1 MNGLKY
7 FLLCSMMVLFACQ
20 HSAIDEYNSLIK
32 KELDS
37 RKKVDDIF
45 FGIRL
50 GMNSKDFYVHCWNK
64 NKEGLFRDGAGNSS
78 VLYELDSTQLK
89 HPAEMNFYPEFKNG
103 QIHKLWAKFRY
114 KGWMPWNKELGSD
127 KLLPDVVGL
136 YNKWYPGGNPFIKLG
151 DEKRNTRY
159 VKIDGNREIV
169 ISVFDDTDVKAE
181 YTDLRVQSKT
191 YAEKE

>member
-7 FLLCSMMVLFACQ
+7 FLLCSIMGLFACRQ
-20 HSAIDEYNSLIK
+20 SAIEEYNSLVK

-37 RKKVDDIF
+37 KKKVDDIF

-89 HPAEMNFYPEFKNG
+89 HAAEMNFYPEFKNG

-127 KLLPDVVGL
+127 KLLPDIVEL
-136 YNKWYPGGNPFIKLG
+136 YGRWYPGGNPFIKIA
-151 DEKRNTRY
+151 DEQRRARY
-159 VKIDGNREIV
+159 VKIDGNRQIM
-169 ISVFDDTDVKAE
+169 ITVFDDTDVKAE
-181 YTDLRVQSKT
+181 YTDLRISK
-191 YAEKE
+191 